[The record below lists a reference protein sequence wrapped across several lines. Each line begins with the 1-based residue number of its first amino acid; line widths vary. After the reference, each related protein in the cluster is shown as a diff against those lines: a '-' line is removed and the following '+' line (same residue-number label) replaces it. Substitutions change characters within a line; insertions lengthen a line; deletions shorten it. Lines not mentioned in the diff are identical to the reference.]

1 MLTSCTPRGIIIEI
15 VRTPMTF
22 SFSYVK
28 ELELLIL
35 DVLLPVYEK
44 HQTAAGIRDPLKS
57 INPELLS
64 QIKSKKRL
72 PALLREK

>member
-1 MLTSCTPRGIIIEI
+1 MMNYTYI
-15 VRTPMTF
+15 
-22 SFSYVK
+22 K

-57 INPELLS
+57 INPDLLS

-72 PALLREK
+72 PALLREN

>member
-1 MLTSCTPRGIIIEI
+1 
-15 VRTPMTF
+15 MTF
-22 SFSYVK
+22 SHSYVK

-44 HQTAAGIRDPLKS
+44 QQLSLGIQEPLKS
-57 INPELLS
+57 INPDLLA

>member
-1 MLTSCTPRGIIIEI
+1 MLTRCTLRGIIIEI
-15 VRTPMTF
+15 PRIPMTF
-22 SFSYVK
+22 SHSYVK

-44 HQTAAGIRDPLKS
+44 HQLNAGIHEPLKA

-72 PALLREK
+72 PALLREN

>member
-1 MLTSCTPRGIIIEI
+1 
-15 VRTPMTF
+15 MTF
-22 SFSYVK
+22 SHSYVK
-28 ELELLIL
+28 ELEFLIL

-44 HQTAAGIRDPLKS
+44 HQTEAGIRDPLKS

-72 PALLREK
+72 PALLREN

>member
-1 MLTSCTPRGIIIEI
+1 
-15 VRTPMTF
+15 MTF
-22 SFSYVK
+22 SHSYVK

-44 HQTAAGIRDPLKS
+44 QQLSLGIQEPLKS